1 MLTSDTKRH
10 IDAARQVLVGIV
22 PDPKGQVDQIT
33 NALIYKFMDD
43 MDQSAIKAGGKASF
57 FVKDLER
64 YSWTT
69 LMSPKLGNQEK
80 MNLYVEAI
88 AKFGDAKQLPDLF
101 RDIFK
106 RAFLPYRDPETLALF
121 LKEIAYFS
129 YSHSEELGNA
139 YEYLLSIMGSQGD
152 AGQFRTPRHIIDFM
166 VDVVDP
172 GKEDTVLDPACG
184 TAGFLISAYKHI
196 LAKHDG
202 KDNATGKKTG
212 AEKPLT
218 PDERRKVTEHF
229 TGYDISPD
237 MVRMSQVNMYLHAF
251 KKPKIYEYNTLASD
265 DRWNEK
271 FDVILAN
278 PPFMSPQGGVRPHN
292 KFSVE
297 SSRAEVLFVDYI
309 MTHLKSRGRGG
320 IIVPEG
326 VIFQSGSAYKQLRK
340 LLIEDGLYAVVSLP
354 SGVFNPY
361 SAVKTSILFFDNQC
375 AEKSKTILFVKI
387 KNTGVDLGASKKE
400 IDGSDL
406 PEATRI
412 LKAHREAILQ
422 EKATPKS
429 PVAFAVKKSLVE
441 QNGEYNLSGD
451 RYRVEENFAGAK
463 WPMVSLEEL
472 VEERKDRVGSDSI
485 EVWSVSNEKG
495 FIKSTEYFSKQ
506 IASAD
511 IKNYKKIQKDDFAY
525 NPSRIN
531 VGSIALNDS
540 DAIGA
545 VSPMYVV
552 FNIVDL
558 AKLSP
563 KYLALLLKSDQLKES
578 IVSLSQGAV
587 RQQLRFKDLQ
597 QIKIPLPPV
606 VVQNQIVN
614 ELAGHQKI
622 VDGANEVVVNYR
634 PSFKTDSSWK
644 KSKLGDISEI
654 EYGFGASAEKT
665 GDTRIVRI
673 TDIGSDGQLI
683 KDDAK
688 YIDLSE
694 ESRPYLL
701 KQGDVLVART
711 GATYG
716 KTMIFDEK
724 YQAVFASFLIRLKFD
739 KSKILPEYYWVFA
752 QTDDYWNQA
761 RSFVTGGA
769 QPQFNGNVIKEILVP
784 VPPIKS
790 QGEIINQAKAELAHI
805 ESTKSVRKIFEQKIT
820 DRIAELFTQ

>member
-43 MDQSAIKAGGKASF
+43 MDQSAIRAGGKASF
-57 FVKDLER
+57 FVKDLEK

-101 RDIFK
+101 RDIYK

-121 LKEIAYFS
+121 LKEIAYFN

-166 VDVVDP
+166 VAVVDP
-172 GKEDTVLDPACG
+172 NKDDTVLDPACG

-202 KDNATGKKTG
+202 KDNQTGKHTG
-212 AEKPLT
+212 TEKPLT
-218 PDERRKVTEHF
+218 PDERRKVMEHF

-375 AEKSKTILFVKI
+375 AEKSKKILFVKI
-387 KNTGVDLGASKKE
+387 KNTGVDLGAAKKE
-400 IDGSDL
+400 IEGSDL
-406 PEATRI
+406 PEAIRI
-412 LKAHREAILQ
+412 LHAHRATIL
-422 EKATPKS
+422 ENKTTPKS
-429 PVAFAVKKSLVE
+429 AIAFSVEKSLVE
-441 QNGEYNLSGD
+441 KNGEYNLSGD
-451 RYRVEENFAGAK
+451 RYRVAESFMDGE
-463 WPMVSLEEL
+463 WPMIGLEEL
-472 VEERKDRVGSDSI
+472 IEERKDRVGAEDF
-485 EVWSVSNEKG
+485 EAWSVSNERG
-495 FIKSTEYFSKQ
+495 FVKSTDYFSKQ
-506 IASAD
+506 IASD
-511 IKNYKKIQKDDFAY
+511 DMKNYKKIQKNDFAY

-531 VGSIALNDS
+531 VGSLALNQS
-540 DAIGA
+540 DYIGA

-552 FNIVDL
+552 FKIIDSNR
-558 AKLSP
+558 LSA
-563 KYLALLLKSDQLKES
+563 KYLDSLLKSDQLRGS
-578 IVSLSQGAV
+578 IISLSQGAV
-587 RQQLRFKDLQ
+587 RQQLRFKDLLT
-597 QIKIPLPPV
+597 IKIPLPPIEA
-606 VVQNQIVN
+606 QNQIVS
-614 ELAGHQKI
+614 ELEGYQKI
-622 VDGANEVVVNYR
+622 VEGANQILSNYK
-634 PSFKTDSSWK
+634 PSFKVNPDWK
-644 KSKLGDISEI
+644 KAKLGDIAEV
-654 EYGFGASAEKT
+654 EYGYGATAEKT
-665 GDTRIVRI
+665 GDTRYIRI
-673 TDIGSDGQLI
+673 TDIGNDGRLI
-683 KDDAK
+683 KDDPK
-688 YIDLSE
+688 YIE
-694 ESRPYLL
+694 FNNESKPYLL
-701 KQGDVLVART
+701 KAGDILVART

-716 KTMIFDEK
+716 KTMIFDES
-724 YQAVFASFLIRLKFD
+724 YRAVFASFLVRLKFNEE
-739 KSKILPEYYWVFA
+739 KMLPQFYWVFA

-761 RSFVTGGA
+761 KSLVTGGA
-769 QPQFNGNVIKEILVP
+769 QPQFNGNVIKEIVVP
-784 VPPIKS
+784 VPPLTAQK
-790 QGEIINQAKAELAHI
+790 EILAQAKSESTQV
-805 ESTKSVRKIFEQKIT
+805 ESTKAVRDLFEKKIKE
-820 DRIAELFTQ
+820 RIAELFT

>member
-57 FVKDLER
+57 FVKDLDK

-69 LMSPKLGNQEK
+69 LMSPTLGNQEK

-166 VDVVDP
+166 VAVVDP

-218 PDERRKVTEHF
+218 PDERRKVMEHF

-326 VIFQSGSAYKQLRK
+326 VVFQSGSAYKKLRK

-361 SAVKTSILFFDNQC
+361 SGVKTSILFFDNQC
-375 AEKSKTILFVKI
+375 AQKSETILFVDI
-387 KNTGVDLGASKKE
+387 KNTGVDLGATKKE
-400 IDGSDL
+400 IEGSDL
-406 PEATRI
+406 PEALRI
-412 LKAHREAILQ
+412 LHAHRAAVLAG
-422 EKATPKS
+422 KDFPSS
-429 PVAFAVKKSLVE
+429 PIAFAVKRSVVE
-441 QNGEYNLSGD
+441 KNSDYSFASNRYKIAAQNTS
-451 RYRVEENFAGAK
+451 
-463 WPMVSLEEL
+463 
-472 VEERKDRVGSDSI
+472 KD
-485 EVWSVSNEKG
+485 
-495 FIKSTEYFSKQ
+495 
-506 IASAD
+506 
-511 IKNYKKIQKDDFAY
+511 
-525 NPSRIN
+525 
-531 VGSIALNDS
+531 GSIS
-540 DAIGA
+540 
-545 VSPMYVV
+545 
-552 FNIVDL
+552 F
-558 AKLSP
+558 
-563 KYLALLLKSDQLKES
+563 
-578 IVSLSQGAV
+578 VSLSEIAKIEKGKSSSTKTPEGPYPLILTAEEFKSSEHFDFDGEAVCVPLISATGHGKAAVKRVHRISGKFALANLLAAIFPKADVLDKNYLYWVLMGSLDRLAGLMSGAANV
-587 RQQLRFKDLQ
+587 GMKKEDLE
-597 QIKIPLPPV
+597 IFKIPLPSITS
-606 VVQNQIVN
+606 QYQIAMELDRYQQIV
-614 ELAGHQKI
+614 EGAKRI
-622 VDGANEVVVNYR
+622 VANYR
-634 PSFKTDSSWK
+634 PRFEFNPTWKMTKVSELFDRVTDNVNPQDGSGIVKYIGLENIESNSGVVVGDVETEMSEIKSAKTKFKKGDILFGKLRPNLNKVWYAEFDGICSTDIVVLRAKRGVDPQLYSIILRDESFNQEVVKGLKGAQLPRVSFDY
-644 KSKLGDISEI
+644 LGDLTLPFIPDNNQADMLEILRSEQKHVDSAKETIILFETKISE
-654 EYGFGASAEKT
+654 
-665 GDTRIVRI
+665 R
-673 TDIGSDGQLI
+673 
-683 KDDAK
+683 
-688 YIDLSE
+688 LSGLW
-694 ESRPYLL
+694 R
-701 KQGDVLVART
+701 D
-711 GATYG
+711 
-716 KTMIFDEK
+716 
-724 YQAVFASFLIRLKFD
+724 
-739 KSKILPEYYWVFA
+739 
-752 QTDDYWNQA
+752 
-761 RSFVTGGA
+761 
-769 QPQFNGNVIKEILVP
+769 
-784 VPPIKS
+784 
-790 QGEIINQAKAELAHI
+790 
-805 ESTKSVRKIFEQKIT
+805 
-820 DRIAELFTQ
+820 